1 LGREAWHVV
10 TSAADEIRDL
20 LAGESGRV
28 VVGVTGPPGV
38 GKSTFARRLADE
50 FNRAEPGFAAF
61 LPMDGFHLS
70 TVQLVRLGRR
80 ERKGAPDTFD
90 VAGYVATLTRVA
102 RDYGV
107 EDVYVPDFDRAV
119 EEPVAAALVIPRGAR
134 LVVTEGNYLALAH
147 GGWAGARSAIDR
159 LYYLDSSA
167 EVRRARLIERHV
179 VGGRTRAEAE
189 RWVDVVDE
197 PNAALIAA
205 TEADCDRT
213 LRVDDQELL

>member
-20 LAGESGRV
+20 LAGGSGRV

-38 GKSTFARRLADE
+38 GKSTFARRLVDE
-50 FNRAEPGFAAF
+50 FNRDEAGFAAF

-90 VAGYVATLTRVA
+90 VAGYVAILRRVA
-102 RDYGV
+102 QGSGV
-107 EDVYVPDFDRAV
+107 EDVYVPDFERAV
-119 EEPVAAALVIPRGAR
+119 EEPVAAALVIPRDAR
-134 LVVTEGNYLALAH
+134 LVVTEGNYLAFAD
-147 GGWAGARSAIDR
+147 GGWAGVRSAIDR
-159 LYYLDSSA
+159 LYYVDLSA

-179 VGGRTRAEAE
+179 ASGRTLAEAE

-197 PNAALIAA
+197 PNAVLIAA

-213 LRVDDQELL
+213 LRIDDQELL